1 MQDVPVLVVGGAGYI
16 GSHTAKL
23 LARRGYAP
31 VVYDNFSRGSRE
43 LVRWGPVFEGDIAD
57 RARLDA
63 VIAEVRP
70 AGCIHFAAYAYV
82 GEAVANPALYYRNNV
97 AGTLTLLEAL
107 VAGGVD
113 KVVFSSTCSTFGHV
127 DRPIDEDTPQAPENP
142 YGQTK
147 LVVERMLREFDTAYG
162 LRSVALRYFN
172 AAGADPEGEA
182 GSLHEPET
190 RIIPRAL
197 MAAAGRI
204 PHLEVFGTDYP
215 TPDGTA
221 LRDYVHVS
229 DLAEAHVLALG
240 RLLAGGPTDAFNLGT
255 GTGTSVREILSAT
268 ERATGLPVPVR
279 YVPRRAG
286 DPPMLVADVTKARDV
301 LGFRPRLTE
310 IDEIVATAWRWHK
323 KRWAVAA

>member
-1 MQDVPVLVVGGAGYI
+1 
-16 GSHTAKL
+16 
-23 LARRGYAP
+23 
-31 VVYDNFSRGSRE
+31 
-43 LVRWGPVFEGDIAD
+43 
-57 RARLDA
+57 
-63 VIAEVRP
+63 
-70 AGCIHFAAYAYV
+70 
-82 GEAVANPALYYRNNV
+82 
-97 AGTLTLLEAL
+97 
-107 VAGGVD
+107 
-113 KVVFSSTCSTFGHV
+113 
-127 DRPIDEDTPQAPENP
+127 
-142 YGQTK
+142 
-147 LVVERMLREFDTAYG
+147 
-162 LRSVALRYFN
+162 
-172 AAGADPEGEA
+172 
-182 GSLHEPET
+182 
-190 RIIPRAL
+190 

-301 LGFRPRLTE
+301 LGFRPRFTE